1 MPVTGGMK
9 APNLPNQEVVPISA
23 PLRGPAD
30 NRPQTTM
37 AFPQDELK
45 TAPNDAAAPA
55 PEATL
60 HILQRDGSVIERDLT
75 GSETRIGK
83 NAQNEI
89 ILTDPSV
96 SGAHAMV
103 SFADGRYVI
112 SDLGSRNGT
121 LVNELR
127 IVEPRPLQHGDLVKM
142 GHCTIT
148 FRLKE
153 AETTLSIPRT
163 ALLDQNGPPPPPT
176 PPPAPKT
183 PPLTEDS
190 LAAAL
195 VSAGLVGRSEVDR
208 LRGPDARNRRLFRAL
223 IEEKAA
229 TEIGLRDL
237 MSRAFNLSP
246 VELKSLEIDAATA
259 AALRPQFLRERLI
272 CPVISQQPGQLMLVV
287 ADPTDKATLEEAER
301 ITQKKAS
308 LRLALAGEIRSHL
321 EAFFTPRLIGV
332 MPTGEKIEAILNQ
345 TETEIGKAS
354 HNRLVLNDATVS
366 STHAIIIAR
375 DGGYNI
381 ADLGSSNGTFING
394 RPLSKEAHTLQH
406 GEKIQLGQ
414 VLLTF
419 RNPAETTENKTAKLS
434 LEALEDIRRKAMTR
448 TLQSPPGIKT
458 DPSSWSLPAAA
469 VAPPQPAIVQQPVGD
484 DEKAEKKKKKEKEK
498 SSWSSANSLSRIVAQ
513 VMGALVSLVGTILV
527 VKYGFQQPDKPVAP
541 ITSGGSGTV
550 ARLAPS
556 GSWTKFSTGILSFGS
571 LLEASGVQA
580 VAGTNSVLI
589 VSDNRQSEVLW
600 MQLDENGG
608 QSGSI
613 KDVPLGVKFKD
624 PEAITYGNGFYYLVT
639 SQSDPR
645 DGADNAIV
653 RFAFDPQTQTL
664 KGQAEIISDFRSFVL
679 ANISDSSLNVAANAP
694 GLKGGL
700 NIEGIAWDP
709 NEGRLLLGLRSPQV
723 GKNAAILPLKL
734 LDPQG
739 RFVRE
744 NLQIESPIYL
754 SLGGQGVRDI
764 TYDTRLRTF
773 LIVSGMPET
782 EQKTDFGV
790 WEWSGVD
797 TNATRLMTLD
807 EKMKPE
813 GISSFKLNDSV
824 FVFIVGDAGSYLKLD
839 YAR

>member
-1 MPVTGGMK
+1 
-9 APNLPNQEVVPISA
+9 
-23 PLRGPAD
+23 
-30 NRPQTTM
+30 M
-37 AFPQDELK
+37 ALPQDDPK
-45 TAPNDAAAPA
+45 TAAKEDAKPLV

-60 HILQRDGSVIERDLT
+60 HILQRDGGVIERDLT

-83 NAQNEI
+83 GPSNEI
-89 ILTDPSV
+89 ILADASV
-96 SGAHAMV
+96 SGTHALI
-103 SFADGRYVI
+103 SFADGRFTI

-121 LVNELR
+121 LLNEVRL
-127 IVEPRPLQHGDLVKM
+127 VEPRPLQHGDLIKM

-163 ALLDQNGPPPPPT
+163 VMLDQHGPPPPPT
-176 PPPAPKT
+176 PPPVPKT

-195 VSAGLVGRSEVDR
+195 VSAGLVAQSEVDR
-208 LRGPDARNRRLFRAL
+208 IRGKNRALYRAL

-237 MSRAFNLSP
+237 LSRTFNLAP
-246 VELKSLEIDAATA
+246 VELKSLEIEAATA
-259 AALRPQFLRERLI
+259 AALRQQFLRERLI
-272 CPVISQQPGQLMLVV
+272 CPVVSQPGQLMLVV
-287 ADPTDKATLEEAER
+287 ADPTDKTTIEEAER
-301 ITQKKAS
+301 ITGKKAS
-308 LRLALAGEIRSHL
+308 LRLALPGEIRSHL
-321 EAFFTPRLIGV
+321 DAFFTPRLIGV

-345 TETEIGKAS
+345 TETEIGKAP
-354 HNRLVLNDATVS
+354 HNRLALNDATVS

-394 RPLSKEAHTLQH
+394 RPLGKEAHTLQH
-406 GEKIQLGQ
+406 GDKIQLGQ

-419 RNPAETTENKTAKLS
+419 RNPAETTQNRTAKLS
-434 LEALEDIRRKAMTR
+434 IEALEEIRRKAMTR
-448 TLQSPPGIKT
+448 TLQSAPGVKT
-458 DPSSWSLPAAA
+458 DPSSWTVPPAS
-469 VAPPQPAIVQQPVGD
+469 VAPPQPVVTQPVSGRIAGD
-484 DEKAEKKKKKEKEK
+484 EEKTEKKKKKEKDK
-498 SSWSSANSLSRIVAQ
+498 ASWSSANSLSRIVAQ
-513 VMGALVSLVGTILV
+513 VMGALVSLVGTILIV
-527 VKYGFQQPDKPVAP
+527 RYGLQQPDKPANP
-541 ITSGGSGTV
+541 TTTGGSGLA
-550 ARLAPS
+550 ARLDPS
-556 GSWTKFSTGILSFGS
+556 SSWTKFSTGILGFGG
-571 LLEASGVQA
+571 LLEASGVQT
-580 VAGTNSVLI
+580 VAGSNGVLI

-624 PEAITYGNGFYYLVT
+624 PEAITYGNGFYYLIT

-645 DGADNAIV
+645 DGPDNAIV
-653 RFAFDPQTQTL
+653 RFAFDPQTQAV
-664 KGQAEIISDFRSFVL
+664 KGQAEIISDFRAFVL
-679 ANISDSSLNVAANAP
+679 ANISDNSLKVAANAP
-694 GLKGGL
+694 GVEGGL

-723 GKNAAILPLKL
+723 GKSAAILPLRL
-734 LDPQG
+734 RDPQG
-739 RFVRE
+739 AFAAA
-744 NLQIESPIYL
+744 NLQVETPIYL

-764 TYDTRLRTF
+764 TYDTKLRTF
-773 LIVSGMPET
+773 LIISGMPET

-797 TNATRLMTLD
+797 TNATRLMTFD

-813 GISSFKLNDSV
+813 GITSFKLNDRT